1 MKAPELK
8 FDIEPQLPDV
18 VQSNAEHLPLEDESI
33 STMIFDPP
41 FLATSGKSLQK
52 TDRSNKMVKRFGV
65 YPNEKALHNFY
76 INAMVEFHRILK
88 PGGILIFKCQDKVSS
103 GKQYF
108 SHVFIMTQAQ
118 QLGFY
123 CKDLFIL
130 LAKQRMT
137 AAWQLKNQKNA
148 RKFHS
153 YYIVLEKSS
162 KKIEYI

>member
-8 FDIEPQLPDV
+8 FDIQPQLPDV
-18 VQSNAEHLPLEDESI
+18 VKANAEHLPLPDNSI
-33 STMIFDPP
+33 DTMAFDPP
-41 FLATSGKSLQK
+41 FLATSGKSLLK

-65 YPNEKALHNFY
+65 YPNEKALHRFY
-76 INAMVEFHRILK
+76 LNAMTEFHRILK
-88 PGGILIFKCQDKVSS
+88 PNGILIFKCQDKVSS

-108 SHVFIMTQAQ
+108 SHVFIMQQAV

-130 LAKQRMT
+130 LATQRIT

-148 RKFHS
+148 RKYHS
-153 YYIVLEKSS
+153 YYLVLEKSNR
-162 KKIEYI
+162 KIEYL